1 VTGDTHYDPEILA
14 ELAEGLL
21 DDATAREVRGHL
33 AICDA
38 CGERLADL
46 AAVREVLAAMPVP
59 VMPMGV
65 ALRVDQALAAEAERA
80 AKTAPAAPD
89 WDRIMRDAPWETE
102 SPIKEAPLR
111 EMPPLEVL
119 LDDRADD
126 RADEPVPALGVVRDD
141 GSVDRRPS
149 RAGRPSRRR
158 WGTSLS
164 PAAAAAGVL
173 GGVGLATTLLNDGG
187 SARRPAVLAESA
199 TTGTTAKTHTSAASH
214 AATDRGTDTT
224 SYPVGS
230 SGYIYADAELDGP
243 LVRYFGAQPG
253 LGGTDSD
260 PKLNRCIKSIVKK
273 VGSKP
278 IGVDKAYYNGSEA
291 AIMVFWHD
299 KAANSVEVRVVNP
312 DCKNMRKPGL
322 ATWN

>member
-1 VTGDTHYDPEILA
+1 MTGDTHYDPEILA

-80 AKTAPAAPD
+80 ATTAPAAPD
-89 WDRIMRDAPWETE
+89 WDRIMRDTPWETE
-102 SPIKEAPLR
+102 SPIEEVPLR

-119 LDDRADD
+119 SDDPA
-126 RADEPVPALGVVRDD
+126 PALGVVRDD
-141 GSVDRRPS
+141 GSVDRPRP
-149 RAGRPSRRR
+149 RAGRSGRRR
-158 WGTSLS
+158 WITSIS
-164 PAAAAAGVL
+164 AVAAAATVL
-173 GGVGLATTLLNDGG
+173 GGVGLATGLLNDGG
-187 SARRPAVLAESA
+187 SPRTSVLAESA
-199 TTGTTAKTHTSAASH
+199 TTGATTQTPTSAASH
-214 AATDRGTDTT
+214 AASGQGADTA

-260 PKLNRCIKSIVKK
+260 PKLNRCIRSIVKK